1 MGRYISREDVRIRLI
16 GKVRFTESEEDENR
30 MPFILLDK
38 LISEAESEVEHDL
51 SPRYLA
57 PFVTI
62 AGEAFAK
69 LPERPT
75 RNLIKLLCELKSVL
89 LVLDTD
95 FGRGTVN
102 SGEEYAKGYEKRYKQ
117 TLDRIMEKK
126 DEGWGW
132 KYPPLPGLQ
141 LNYQNR
147 EADDGFQGMV
157 LTTGQGDGGFPAKQI
172 NDPSENFWN
181 AELDE

>member
-1 MGRYISREDVRIRLI
+1 MGRYISREDVRVRLI
-16 GKVRFTESEEDENR
+16 GKVRFTESEEDENK
-30 MPFILLDK
+30 MPFILLDR
-38 LISEAESEVEHDL
+38 LIAEAEGEVEHDL

-57 PFVTI
+57 PLQTVDSREFK
-62 AGEAFAK
+62 F

-75 RNLIKLLCELKSVL
+75 KNLLRMLCELKTVL

-102 SGEEYAKGYEKRYKQ
+102 NGEEYAKGYEKRYKA
-117 TLDRIMEKK
+117 TLDKIMEQR
-126 DEGWGW
+126 DGWGW

-157 LTTGQGDGGFPAKQI
+157 LSTGQGDGSFPAKQI

-181 AELDE
+181 AEIDE